1 MLSCLMLYS
10 LLKRFEAIYGDFF
23 KAAIPP
29 TKGPFI
35 NYVGGGGGLQ
45 IFEGKWGRL
54 QENYKLKRGGSYKLY
69 THNV

>member
-10 LLKRFEAIYGDFF
+10 LLKLFVAIYGDFF
-23 KAAIPP
+23 TTATP

-35 NYVGGGGGLQ
+35 NYVGRGGGLQ

-54 QENYKLKRGGSYKLY
+54 QENYKLKRG
-69 THNV
+69 VI